1 MTTLFM
7 LLLALF
13 PQKQVRFG
21 QWGQTIEVIEN
32 RDTVIFYRDN
42 TMSTGQ
48 TWEIEADTL
57 KITAQ

>member
-1 MTTLFM
+1 MVTLYI

-13 PQKQVRFG
+13 PQHEVRFG

-48 TWEIEADTL
+48 TWAIQADTL
-57 KITAQ
+57 KITQ

>member
-7 LLLALF
+7 LLLALY
-13 PQKQVRFG
+13 PNHEVRFSK
-21 QWGQTIEVIEN
+21 WGQTIEVIEN

-48 TWEIEADTL
+48 TWAIQADTL
-57 KITAQ
+57 KITQ

>member
-13 PQKQVRFG
+13 PEKEVRFG
-21 QWGQTIEVIEN
+21 QWGQTIQVIAD

-42 TMSTGQ
+42 TISTGQ
-48 TWEIEADTL
+48 TWVIEADTL
-57 KITAQ
+57 KISL